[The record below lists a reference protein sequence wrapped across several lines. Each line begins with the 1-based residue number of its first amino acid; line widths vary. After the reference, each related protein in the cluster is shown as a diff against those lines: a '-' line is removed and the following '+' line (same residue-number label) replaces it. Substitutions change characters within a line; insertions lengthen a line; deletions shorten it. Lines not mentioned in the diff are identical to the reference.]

1 MVQRRDMQSYKIV
14 TERVNVATVLSYVN
28 VRYSDDDTYVRLD
41 LRSEMITQQQH
52 ADYSQTI
59 MLF

>member
-1 MVQRRDMQSYKIV
+1 MQSYKIV